1 MSRDRRRIIDEIF
14 NYSDFTNSNI
24 YWGINSEDLEYYLDT
39 DLQDQNNDFSI
50 SDDGPAMYYSVDNQ
64 EIISEHEF
72 MIKYKHSSGN
82 STIDLG
88 GFMIVEGSETVT
100 LNGTILNR
108 GVDYTID
115 YFSGTV
121 NFINSD
127 AMLPGAN
134 INITY
139 EENELISVDQKL
151 LFGTHLKY
159 GFDSQNFI
167 SGGLFYYDQ
176 SIMDENVEIGYEPMR
191 NFIWNINGRYERDL
205 ERLNNVLN
213 KISFI
218 DASAPSKISFEGE
231 FAEVSKSKLWDKAF

>member
-1 MSRDRRRIIDEIF
+1 MVNYFYLVIYHFRMIIIQELIMKLHVMLVQNFQFISHLKNVKKIGVIIDEIF

-115 YFSGTV
+115 YFSG
-121 NFINSD
+121 
-127 AMLPGAN
+127 
-134 INITY
+134 Y
-139 EENELISVDQKL
+139 
-151 LFGTHLKY
+151 
-159 GFDSQNFI
+159 
-167 SGGLFYYDQ
+167 
-176 SIMDENVEIGYEPMR
+176 
-191 NFIWNINGRYERDL
+191 
-205 ERLNNVLN
+205 
-213 KISFI
+213 
-218 DASAPSKISFEGE
+218 
-231 FAEVSKSKLWDKAF
+231 SKLY